1 MSSRRKA
8 REQAIQILFQM
19 DACKLRAV
27 EALKLF
33 ELSFNAGK
41 PLTTLVHSLVMGV
54 SERREELD
62 RKLESHSENW
72 RLDRMSLVDRN
83 VLRMALYELLHMEEI
98 PPKVSLNEAVDLGK
112 KFGGEE
118 SGSFINGILDSIYR
132 SLRMDSTWTK
142 NPDEP
147 MKRK

>member
-1 MSSRRKA
+1 
-8 REQAIQILFQM
+8 
-19 DACKLRAV
+19 
-27 EALKLF
+27 LF
-33 ELSFNAGK
+33 EVSFNAGK

-132 SLRMDSTWTK
+132 SLRMDSSWTK